1 MASYRSGLLCAIMF
15 LAIHGGWAQTSDTI
29 SNACSNAL
37 YTHFCVSSLSKASGA
52 LEADLTQLSVIAVRL
67 SSEVAK
73 PVSRFI
79 EKLKKRN
86 PNVSALEDCSDLLKD
101 TREQLH
107 DSQSELKQLSNVNF
121 MEYVED
127 VLTRLSGVETNQ
139 DTCLSGLKE
148 SNVPATLVSSVK
160 DNTDNLTMW
169 ISDALAVV
177 STLRQQGHI

>member
-29 SNACSNAL
+29 SNAL

-67 SSEVAK
+67 SSE
-73 PVSRFI
+73 
-79 EKLKKRN
+79 
-86 PNVSALEDCSDLLKD
+86 
-101 TREQLH
+101 LH

-160 DNTDNLTMW
+160 DNTDNLTML
-169 ISDALAVV
+169 ISDALAIV